1 VSDRDVTDVLDRL
14 IPNVDDEVAEWDDV
28 LRRNATLDGRRRRSW
43 PPRSRYLLAGAVVL
57 VVVSVVSL
65 TVAAPWRG
73 GPSIVDRAAAAILTP
88 NSRQIL
94 YERITFR
101 RSGFVHAPQGPTVQ
115 IRAWVDGG
123 SPRSFRIRT
132 DNPHGKS
139 FSPDGQTVVTF
150 PSDFGGN
157 VGSADGLSYSFTDR
171 DLAPVPFWKPITQA
185 ILDPAA
191 YVRASLTSGR
201 ATADGSTTIRG
212 RRVLRIRIAS
222 HPPFHSVTGALFYVD
237 ARTYRPVRIEL
248 NANLPFES
256 RVGYPYCLTFAMLY
270 GCNNNP
276 GPHAMWVYDF
286 TDYRYLPRTAANR
299 KLANIQAMH
308 PNAKIV

>member
-1 VSDRDVTDVLDRL
+1 
-14 IPNVDDEVAEWDDV
+14 
-28 LRRNATLDGRRRRSW
+28 
-43 PPRSRYLLAGAVVL
+43 
-57 VVVSVVSL
+57 
-65 TVAAPWRG
+65 
-73 GPSIVDRAAAAILTP
+73 
-88 NSRQIL
+88 
-94 YERITFR
+94 
-101 RSGFVHAPQGPTVQ
+101 
-115 IRAWVDGG
+115 
-123 SPRSFRIRT
+123 
-132 DNPHGKS
+132 
-139 FSPDGQTVVTF
+139 
-150 PSDFGGN
+150 
-157 VGSADGLSYSFTDR
+157 
-171 DLAPVPFWKPITQA
+171 
-185 ILDPAA
+185 
-191 YVRASLTSGR
+191 
-201 ATADGSTTIRG
+201 
-212 RRVLRIRIAS
+212 VLRIRIAS